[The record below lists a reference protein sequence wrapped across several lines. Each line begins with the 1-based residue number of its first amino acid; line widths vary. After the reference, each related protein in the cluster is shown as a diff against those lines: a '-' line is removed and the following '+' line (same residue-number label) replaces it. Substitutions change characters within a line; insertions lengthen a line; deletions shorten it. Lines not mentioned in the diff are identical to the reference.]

1 MKIYK
6 QLRELQ
12 AELKAPK
19 SQRNTFGKYNYR
31 SAEDI
36 LEALKPL
43 AVKHGL
49 TFRISDSIEMVGD
62 RVYVIATVSVT
73 NDEGEHMESD
83 GFAREEEI
91 KKGMDGSQITGAA
104 SSYARKYA
112 LNGLLLIDD
121 TKDSDATNTHG
132 QEPSTPKAQPSQGG
146 SGKSNIMDDA
156 VAYLKGLSNKTEKEN
171 ALKQIL
177 AKHGNNLSDAQKAGL
192 QKWVR

>member
-19 SQRNTFGKYNYR
+19 NQRNTFGKYNYR

-49 TFRISDSIEMVGD
+49 TFRISDAVEMVGD
-62 RVYVIATVSVT
+62 RVYVIATVAVT
-73 NDEGEHMESD
+73 NDEGEHMDSA
-83 GFAREEEI
+83 GFAREEDV
-91 KKGMDGSQITGAA
+91 KKGMDSSQITGAA

-121 TKDSDATNTHG
+121 TKDADATNTHG
-132 QEPSTPKAQPSQGG
+132 NDAPKMPSKPQTTVKDSDLMSKAIEHIKG
-146 SGKSNIMDDA
+146 STNRQQAYDSIM
-156 VAYLKGLSNKTEKEN
+156 
-171 ALKQIL
+171 
-177 AKHGNNLSDAQKAGL
+177 AKHGDKFTEKQVEAIK
-192 QKWVR
+192 KFVR

>member
-36 LEALKPL
+36 LEAVKPL

-49 TFRISDSIEMVGD
+49 TFRISDSIETVGD
-62 RVYVIATVSVT
+62 RVYVIATVTVS
-73 NDEGEHMESD
+73 NDDGEHMESD
-83 GFAREEEI
+83 GFAREEDT
-91 KKGMDGSQITGAA
+91 KKGMDASQITGAT

-121 TKDSDATNTHG
+121 TKDADATNTHG
-132 QEPSTPKAQPSQGG
+132 NEAPKLPSRPQTTVKDSDLMSKAIEHIKG
-146 SGKSNIMDDA
+146 STNRQQAYDSIM
-156 VAYLKGLSNKTEKEN
+156 
-171 ALKQIL
+171 
-177 AKHGNNLSDAQKAGL
+177 AKHGDKFTDKQIEAIK
-192 QKWVR
+192 KFIR

>member
-19 SQRNTFGKYNYR
+19 NQRNTFGKYNYR

-49 TFRISDSIEMVGD
+49 TFRLSDAIETVGD
-62 RVYVIATVSVT
+62 RIYVISTVTVS
-73 NDEGEHMESD
+73 NDDGEHMGSD
-83 GFAREEEI
+83 GFAREEDT
-91 KKGMDGSQITGAA
+91 KKGMDASQITGAT

-121 TKDSDATNTHG
+121 TKDADATNTHG
-132 QEPSTPKAQPSQGG
+132 NEAPSLPSKPQTTVKDSDLMSKAIEHIKG
-146 SGKSNIMDDA
+146 STNRQQAYDSIM
-156 VAYLKGLSNKTEKEN
+156 
-171 ALKQIL
+171 
-177 AKHGNNLSDAQKAGL
+177 AKHGDKFTEKQVEAIK
-192 QKWVR
+192 KFVR